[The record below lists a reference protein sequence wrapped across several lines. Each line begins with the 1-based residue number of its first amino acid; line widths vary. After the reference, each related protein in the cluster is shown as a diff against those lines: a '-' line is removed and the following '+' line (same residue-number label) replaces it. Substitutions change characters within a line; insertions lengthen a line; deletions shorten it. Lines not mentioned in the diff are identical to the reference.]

1 MRQGAVRSF
10 FAVLIGWAALSVGSA
25 HAAVFEA
32 VRSFDPTPESFTR
45 FGCDDYNLGGTISNC
60 WAELGRSGTIF
71 LPSFDAELGDL
82 ERVGVQLTLERDVAL
97 DFSCGATCN
106 DARSDFNLEFD
117 LYLDHPTILPDG
129 DPLFSLRDSRSLQ
142 IPCTVSCMHSYDFDK
157 FAWALFAEDLDRFST
172 ETTEFFRFDWDAN
185 DNGTSR
191 AGGPPHFVAKQR
203 IRRGAGALRV
213 HARAR
218 ARNGDAARIGV
229 AGPGREASLACA
241 GLDER
246 FAAVGA

>member
-191 AGGPPHFVAKQR
+191 AGGPPISLQNSGFAEV
-203 IRRGAGALRV
+203 RV
-213 HARAR
+213 LYEYTPVPEPGTGMLLAS
-218 ARNGDAARIGV
+218 GLLGLAARRRSRAPVLMSGS
-229 AGPGREASLACA
+229 R
-241 GLDER
+241 R
-246 FAAVGA
+246 